1 MPCVMQVKMRC
12 TLTAV
17 SIFRPVATLHFQAMV
32 TAMESKYLNCYMV
45 IMHLDNMTSFH
56 AFSLMHPNNQATD
69 CIKECNN
76 LVDWNLHTKFNIE
89 WHEGDKRKVKKIV
102 PSH

>member
-1 MPCVMQVKMRC
+1 MVVRKTTYITVDDKINLICPIDVIPCVMQVKMRC

-17 SIFRPVATLHFQAMV
+17 SIFRPIPSIFQAMV
-32 TAMESKYLNCYMV
+32 TVMESKYLNCYMV

-69 CIKECNN
+69 A
-76 LVDWNLHTKFNIE
+76 
-89 WHEGDKRKVKKIV
+89 
-102 PSH
+102 